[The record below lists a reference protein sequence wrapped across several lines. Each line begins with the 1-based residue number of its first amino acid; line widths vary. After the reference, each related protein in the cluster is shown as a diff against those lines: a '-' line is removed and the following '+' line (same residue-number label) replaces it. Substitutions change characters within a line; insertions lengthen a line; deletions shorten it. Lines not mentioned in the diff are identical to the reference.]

1 VKYHIVYRKKSWYN
15 NLNSIQDAKYFA
27 ARMVSKGWAKPKGIK
42 IGITENPISE
52 SQLEKFLR
60 SKK

>member
-1 VKYHIVYRKKSWYN
+1 M
-15 NLNSIQDAKYFA
+15 NSIQDAKYFA